1 MKYTIDK
8 HDRYIVI
15 EPLSDTLDAEKAAK
29 LKGEFLLRNTVGQR
43 NIILDL
49 SNVRKIDESCLRL
62 AILANRLCDAS
73 GGLFILA
80 NIDSDVLEVI
90 EMSHFHT
97 NFTIVNSIKDAED
110 IVFAHEIEMDYRGE
124 KEK

>member
-15 EPLSDTLDAEKAAK
+15 EPLCDNLDAEKAVK

-49 SNVRKIDESCLRL
+49 SNVRKIDESSIRL
-62 AILANRLCDAS
+62 ALLANRLCDSS

-80 NIDSDVLEVI
+80 NLDSEVLDVLEMTHLQTRFI
-90 EMSHFHT
+90 
-97 NFTIVNSIKDAED
+97 IVNSVKDAED
-110 IVFAHEIEMDYRGE
+110 RVFAHELELDYRGE